1 MKSILLFLGLMVFSG
16 VLFAQC
22 PQIQLND
29 LQYLQKTEPAYKEAK
44 ILALGF
50 DAHNEFVRNG
60 ATFKGYN
67 KCWQTTL
74 NGQAIF
80 EQKLIWNVTQNTV
93 MFLTLNQEHYQLL
106 REAVGDRHPEAGG
119 QTVVV
124 GKMFRYEFSIQKVE
138 GLDYFA
144 LAVALR

>member
-1 MKSILLFLGLMVFSG
+1 MRSILLFLGLLAFSG
-16 VLFAQC
+16 ALLAQC

-29 LQYLQKTEPAYKEAK
+29 LQFLQKTEPAFKEAK
-44 ILALGF
+44 IQALGF

-67 KCWQTTL
+67 KCWQTTI

-93 MFLTLNQEHYQLL
+93 MFLTLNEAHYQSL

-119 QTVVV
+119 QTVVI
-124 GKMFRYEFSIQKVE
+124 GKMFRYEFSIQRLD